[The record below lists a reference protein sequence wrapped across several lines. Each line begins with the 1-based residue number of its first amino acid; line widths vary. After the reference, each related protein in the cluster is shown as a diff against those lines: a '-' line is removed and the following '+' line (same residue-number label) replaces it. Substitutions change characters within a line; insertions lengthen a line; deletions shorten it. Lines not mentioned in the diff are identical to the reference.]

1 MKQLI
6 FLGTGMAMATECY
19 NTCFLL
25 KLSEHE
31 YFLTDAGGG
40 NGILNRMKQAGVSFA
55 DIHHMFV
62 THGHTDHIV
71 GCVWVVRKIAA
82 MMNKGGYE
90 GEFHIYAHDTAC
102 HIIETMVRMM
112 LKKSEAECLGER
124 IFLHEVKD
132 RQTVHFLDVTLTA
145 FDILSTKAK
154 QFGYELRFD
163 DSPLRLTCLGDEP
176 YNEHNRQYAEGADW
190 LLSEAFCRY
199 EDRDIFKPYEK
210 NHSTVK
216 EAAELGETLHAK
228 NLVLYHTE
236 DKNLDKRKESYTREA
251 EEYYKGNIFVP
262 DDLDVIKID

>member
-1 MKQLI
+1 M
-6 FLGTGMAMATECY
+6 
-19 NTCFLL
+19 
-25 KLSEHE
+25 
-31 YFLTDAGGG
+31 
-40 NGILNRMKQAGVSFA
+40 
-55 DIHHMFV
+55 
-62 THGHTDHIV
+62 
-71 GCVWVVRKIAA
+71 
-82 MMNKGGYE
+82 
-90 GEFHIYAHDTAC
+90 
-102 HIIETMVRMM
+102 
-112 LKKSEAECLGER
+112 
-124 IFLHEVKD
+124 
-132 RQTVHFLDVTLTA
+132 TLTA